1 MPTITLGQTIID
13 RVAIGSGMADRY
25 KFEFENYDAFLRL
38 LDGGRGAVI
47 IGAHVGCWGTGAG
60 FFGDYARKMHL
71 VMYDAEY
78 RRIKNVM
85 DKHCKQEGYKVIP
98 VNEGGIESI
107 LRIKEVLDSKGV
119 RLLSGRPLRRRRRHG
134 TGDLHGPQGPSSRRD
149 PSSSPRSSGRR
160 RYSTMR
166 CANAAGVAASSST
179 FRRRRTA
186 KPRTPCS
193 KATSA
198 RSKPW

>member
-1 MPTITLGQTIID
+1 M
-13 RVAIGSGMADRY
+13 
-25 KFEFENYDAFLRL
+25 
-38 LDGGRGAVI
+38 I

-107 LRIKEVLDSKGV
+107 LRIKEVLDSREYVCFQGDRFV
-119 RLLSGRPLRRRRRHG
+119 EGGATAPVTFMGRKALFPA
-134 TGDLHGPQGPSSRRD
+134 GPFVVAEKFRAPAVFYYAMRER
-149 PSSSPRSSGRR
+149 GRR
-160 RYSTMR
+160 YRFIFDIPETPDGKTPNAVLESYVRSLEAVVRRYPQQWFNFYRFWS
-166 CANAAGVAASSST
+166 
-179 FRRRRTA
+179 
-186 KPRTPCS
+186 
-193 KATSA
+193 
-198 RSKPW
+198 